1 MIQKSYDGSPTLYI
15 VPTPIGNLEDITIR
29 ALNILKEVDV
39 IFAEDTRTTKQ
50 LLNHFE
56 INKKLISSHLY
67 NENQNEEKE
76 LDYLRE
82 GKNIAVVSDRGTPV
96 ISDPGYILVKKAIEH
111 GYNVV
116 CLPGPTAVIP
126 ALVMSGLS
134 GGPFTFYGFLNSK
147 ESKRK
152 KELESLKMTP
162 YPIAFYEAPHR
173 LMKTLNNIYEISLMD
188 KTSSTQ
194 NDIAINPKQTIFEL
208 QGAKF
213 GEGVFKKM
221 KKDDPTLTQEQYV
234 ATINMGLA
242 MSQVALTQ
250 NQNLS
255 KETISGI
262 MKAAGAVGDIL
273 LSKKQNV
280 KITLKRK
287 SSEMFTMKEFFNIID
302 QLDTNPQVLLQYL
315 NNYDIITVVR

>member
-29 ALNILKEVDV
+29 AINILKEVDV

-76 LDYLRE
+76 IDYLKNK
-82 GKNIAVVSDRGTPV
+82 KNIAIVSDRGTPV
-96 ISDPGYILVKKAIEH
+96 ISDPGYILVKTAIEN

-152 KELESLKMTP
+152 KELE
-162 YPIAFYEAPHR
+162 
-173 LMKTLNNIYEISLMD
+173 
-188 KTSSTQ
+188 
-194 NDIAINPKQTIFEL
+194 
-208 QGAKF
+208 
-213 GEGVFKKM
+213 
-221 KKDDPTLTQEQYV
+221 
-234 ATINMGLA
+234 
-242 MSQVALTQ
+242 
-250 NQNLS
+250 
-255 KETISGI
+255 
-262 MKAAGAVGDIL
+262 
-273 LSKKQNV
+273 
-280 KITLKRK
+280 TLKNLYETEEEEERRK
-287 SSEMFTMKEFFNIID
+287 LILYQIKEIEDVINVRNE
-302 QLDTNPQVLLQYL
+302 LEKRTN
-315 NNYDIITVVR
+315 N

>member
-1 MIQKSYDGSPTLYI
+1 MMKMIQKSYDGSPTLYI

-50 LLNHFE
+50 LLNHFD
-56 INKKLISSHLY
+56 INNKLISSHLY

-76 LDYLRE
+76 IDYLKQ
-82 GKNIAVVSDRGTPV
+82 GKNLAIVSDRGTPV
-96 ISDPGYILVKKAIEH
+96 ISDPGFILVKNAIDN

-152 KELESLKMTP
+152 KELEKLKSQT

-173 LMKTLNNIYEISLMD
+173 LNKTLNNIYEIFG
-188 KTSSTQ
+188 
-194 NDIAINPKQTIFEL
+194 NRNIAIVREISKKYEEVIRGTVENILKTVENLKGEIVIVVEGNNETQTF
-208 QGAKF
+208 
-213 GEGVFKKM
+213 
-221 KKDDPTLTQEQYV
+221 D
-234 ATINMGLA
+234 
-242 MSQVALTQ
+242 
-250 NQNLS
+250 NLS
-255 KETISGI
+255 IKDHVNLYIEDGLTPNEAIKKVAKERNIP
-262 MKAAGAVGDIL
+262 
-273 LSKKQNV
+273 
-280 KITLKRK
+280 K
-287 SSEMFTMKEFFNIID
+287 SEIYNEYHN
-302 QLDTNPQVLLQYL
+302 L
-315 NNYDIITVVR
+315 

>member
-1 MIQKSYDGSPTLYI
+1 MRQKSYDGSPTLYI

-50 LLNHFE
+50 LLNHFD
-56 INKKLISSHLY
+56 INNRLISSHLY
-67 NENQNEEKE
+67 NEEQNEEKE
-76 LDYLRE
+76 IDYLKD

-96 ISDPGYILVKKAIEH
+96 ISDPGYILVKNAIEH

-152 KELESLKMTP
+152 KELESLKNNP

-173 LMKTLNNIYEISLMD
+173 LTKTLNNIFEIFGNRKIAIVREISKKYEEVIRENVENLL
-188 KTSSTQ
+188 KTVE
-194 NDIAINPKQTIFEL
+194 NLK
-208 QGAKF
+208 
-213 GEGVFKKM
+213 GEIVIVVEGNH
-221 KKDDPTLTQEQYV
+221 EQQ
-234 ATINMGLA
+234 
-242 MSQVALTQ
+242 SFD
-250 NQNLS
+250 NLS
-255 KETISGI
+255 IKDHVDLYIEDGLTPNEAIKKVAKERGVP
-262 MKAAGAVGDIL
+262 K
-273 LSKKQNV
+273 SKIYNEYHN
-280 KITLKRK
+280 L
-287 SSEMFTMKEFFNIID
+287 
-302 QLDTNPQVLLQYL
+302 
-315 NNYDIITVVR
+315 

>member
-50 LLNHFE
+50 LLNHFD
-56 INKKLISSHLY
+56 INNKLISSHLY

-76 LDYLRE
+76 IDYLKQ
-82 GKNIAVVSDRGTPV
+82 GKNIAIVSDRGTPV
-96 ISDPGYILVKKAIEH
+96 ISDPGFILVKNAIEN

-152 KELESLKMTP
+152 KELEKLKSQP

-173 LMKTLNNIYEISLMD
+173 LNKTLNNIYEIFG
-188 KTSSTQ
+188 
-194 NDIAINPKQTIFEL
+194 NRNIAIVREISKKYEEVIRGTVENILKTVENLKGEIVIVVEGNQETQTF
-208 QGAKF
+208 
-213 GEGVFKKM
+213 
-221 KKDDPTLTQEQYV
+221 D
-234 ATINMGLA
+234 
-242 MSQVALTQ
+242 
-250 NQNLS
+250 NLS
-255 KETISGI
+255 IKAHVNLYIEDGLTPNEAIKKVAKER
-262 MKAAGAVGDIL
+262 
-273 LSKKQNV
+273 NV
-280 KITLKRK
+280 PK
-287 SSEMFTMKEFFNIID
+287 SEIYNEYHN
-302 QLDTNPQVLLQYL
+302 L
-315 NNYDIITVVR
+315 